1 MFFSLNYTVEAFLWI
16 IIGAIFLV
24 SLTIFMARPKPPSE
38 EPKDFV
44 KHDLKGSLTS
54 GSGTRD
60 KEIIDE
66 EEEVTEEAEPS
77 EYTDIKNPVDNRY
90 TAAIAVLLLIIGSLF
105 VQSTFDTLFRDDP
118 SEDSDNDGLT
128 NVEEKKIGTDPF
140 DSDTDNDGLDDGEEV
155 NTEPYTN
162 PLDDD
167 TDDDGLTDIEE
178 SEIGTDPNSKDTDD
192 DGLTDIDE
200 IENNTDPLDS
210 DSDDDGLSDY
220 DEIENG
226 TDPIDDQVGNSLYF
240 NGAEDHVYI
249 GDPDDGSLDFG
260 TGAFSYSVWIKTT
273 DGGSSKS
280 DGGQIL
286 CKRGGGGNYEMRMH
300 EGGHVGANYVS
311 TASSLDDGEWHNIV
325 FTHELRTARIY
336 VDGQWEA
343 SGIMP
348 DEGGGTY
355 FSGDG
360 PLRIGADSYQ
370 GENFRGYIDEVAFWN
385 TRLSSSDI
393 FALYHY
399 GRGLDASVNSGDYN
413 SSSNLSGYWK
423 FVENHGTE
431 VADASPN
438 NNVGTIYG
446 ADWST
451 DSPKICALVPYGHCS
466 GIDLVGGYLSAMSLT
481 GIHLNHARLSG
492 ADLSD
497 ADLRHANLGSANLSY
512 ANLSGANLGRVGM
525 FMITDLTNANLY
537 GADLT
542 GADLSYA
549 DLTGT
554 DLTGADLTGANL
566 TGVDLTDA
574 NLQYS
579 YLANAY
585 LQYADLAGTNF
596 YYADLNNANLN
607 NANLTNAVLS
617 NTDLT
622 NTNLAGADLNGAN
635 LSDAFIWNAY
645 LRYANLT
652 NADLTNARLDY
663 ADLRSADLSY
673 AYLTGA
679 DLTGADLTGATL
691 THVHAINLEDCPAQL
706 PDEWQCVG
714 DSFPSM
720 PKNLIGPSANL
731 ENADL
736 IGANLTGADLT
747 DAYLTGANLNGA
759 DLTDAYLGG
768 ATLKHIYATYLDGC
782 PAQLPDEWQC
792 VGDENFTQIKDALD
806 LVGPYANLY
815 STSFHSENLSYANL
829 TYADL
834 SFADLSDANLSYA
847 DLTAADLT
855 NADLTGAI
863 VTDADF
869 TDTVWYQTI
878 WTDGEVY
885 NENQA

>member
-1 MFFSLNYTVEAFLWI
+1 MFLSLNYTIEAFLWI

-24 SLTIFMARPKPPSE
+24 SLTIFMARSKPPSE

-44 KHDLKGSLTS
+44 KHDLKGSFTS

-60 KEIIDE
+60 KKIIDE
-66 EEEVTEEAEPS
+66 EEEVMAEKEETF

-90 TAAIAVLLLIIGSLF
+90 TIAIAVVLLIIGSLF
-105 VQSTFDTLFRDDP
+105 VQSTFDTLFREDP
-118 SEDSDNDGLT
+118 SKDSDNDGLT
-128 NVEEKKIGTDPF
+128 DVEEKKIGTDPF

-155 NTEPYTN
+155 NTEPYTD

-167 TDDDGLTDIEE
+167 TDDDGLTDVEE
-178 SEIGTDPNSKDTDD
+178 SEIGTDPNSADSDN
-192 DGLTDIDE
+192 DGLTDVDE
-200 IENNTDPLDS
+200 IENGTDPLDS
-210 DSDDDGLSDY
+210 DSDGDGLSDY

-240 NGAEDHVYI
+240 DGAEDHVYI
-249 GDPDDGSLDFG
+249 GDAPHGRLDFG

-273 DGGSSKS
+273 DGGRSKS

-286 CKRGGGGNYEMRMH
+286 CKRGGGGNYEMHMH

-311 TASSLDDGEWHNIV
+311 TTSTLDDGEWHNIV

-343 SGIMP
+343 SGIIP
-348 DEGGGTY
+348 DEDQG
-355 FSGDG
+355 FSSDG

-370 GENFRGYIDEVAFWN
+370 GENFRGYIDEVAIWN

-399 GRGLDASVNSGDYN
+399 GRGLDASINSGDYN
-413 SSSNLSGYWK
+413 ASSHLAGYWK
-423 FVENHGTE
+423 FVENHGAE

-451 DSPKICALVPYGHCS
+451 DSPKICELVPYGHCS
-466 GIDLVGGYLSAMSLT
+466 GVDLIGGYLSTMSLT

-497 ADLRHANLGSANLSY
+497 ADLQHADLSY
-512 ANLSGANLGRVGM
+512 ANLTDADFTDAKLLGADLQYATLSYANLTGSDLENTNLTGANLA
-525 FMITDLTNANLY
+525 NAILRL
-537 GADLT
+537 ADLT
-542 GADLSYA
+542 GADLRYA
-549 DLTGT
+549 DLI
-554 DLTGADLTGANL
+554 GANL
-566 TGVDLTDA
+566 
-574 NLQYS
+574 
-579 YLANAY
+579 
-585 LQYADLAGTNF
+585 
-596 YYADLNNANLN
+596 YYANLNNANLN
-607 NANLTNAVLS
+607 NANLTNANLS

-622 NTNLAGADLNGAN
+622 NANLAAADLNGAS

-663 ADLRSADLSY
+663 VDLRN
-673 AYLTGA
+673 A

-691 THVHAINLEDCPAQL
+691 THVHAINLE
-706 PDEWQCVG
+706 
-714 DSFPSM
+714 
-720 PKNLIGPSANL
+720 
-731 ENADL
+731 
-736 IGANLTGADLT
+736 
-747 DAYLTGANLNGA
+747 
-759 DLTDAYLGG
+759 
-768 ATLKHIYATYLDGC
+768 GC

-792 VGDENFTQIKDALD
+792 VGDN
-806 LVGPYANLY
+806 LVGPSANLY
-815 STSFHSENLSYANL
+815 G
-829 TYADL
+829 ADL
-834 SFADLSDANLSYA
+834 TGTDLSDADLSDADLRYADLSAANLTGATLMNVNLANTNLTGAILENADLKYAGLTDADLRYANLEGTYLYGATLFRVDLSNAWLNYADLSYA
-847 DLTAADLT
+847 ILIEVELSGADLT
-855 NADLTGAI
+855 NATLEYADFTDAI

-869 TDTVWYQTI
+869 TDTYWYQTT
-878 WTDGEVY
+878 WTDGEAY
-885 NENQA
+885 YENQA